1 MMQLVQTEIL
11 LRPPHLIRLGRLGLW
26 HRSWPPFTH
35 RGAAAVGE
43 KFVTDDDD
51 ARGGGD
57 VDELAAYRRLTVT
70 RASAL
75 GDLVVNTFSVLWHVT
90 SILN

>member
-1 MMQLVQTEIL
+1 
-11 LRPPHLIRLGRLGLW
+11 
-26 HRSWPPFTH
+26 
-35 RGAAAVGE
+35 
-43 KFVTDDDD
+43 VTDDDD

-75 GDLVVNTFSVLWHVT
+75 VSCA
-90 SILN
+90 

>member
-75 GDLVVNTFSVLWHVT
+75 GRSSPL
-90 SILN
+90 